1 MFHLIDVSHWQNP
14 ASLDW
19 SGMRAAGC
27 DGVIVRLTYGLAH
40 DKRARE
46 HIQRARDVGMAV
58 GAYHFA
64 RCSQGIGD
72 QIDAFATAAR
82 LAGYGKPEDLIPV
95 LDAEDDTGKRPI
107 GPENAGAFE
116 TMATLLELS
125 FGQKPYLYITQ
136 RDWGRL
142 GKPAFA
148 LRLPLFVA
156 HYAAPSRIEPA
167 TPNGA
172 PWDLWQCAVKD
183 FSIPVINGY
192 DKTAKLPLDQ
202 NRARKLRFLNGEVFE
217 ATLSRDEEFPA
228 ERHIE
233 DTDRTH
239 EKRARILEE
248 MLRTEAQHHATESTF
263 ANLEALRLEGMREAA
278 GIVRDTDASE
288 LAPESE
294 RS

>member
-1 MFHLIDVSHWQNP
+1 MFHLIDVSHHQNP

-19 SGMRAAGC
+19 AGMRKAGC
-27 DGVIVRLTYGLAH
+27 DGCIVRLTYGTVH
-40 DKRARE
+40 DKRAAE
-46 HIQRARDVGMAV
+46 HIKRARDAGMAI

-82 LAGYGKPEDLIPV
+82 LAGYGRPEDLIPT
-95 LDAEDDTGKRPI
+95 LDVEDDTAARPI
-107 GPENAGAFE
+107 TPANAEAFE
-116 TMATLLELS
+116 TMATLLDLG
-125 FGQKPYLYITQ
+125 FGVKPSCYITQ

-142 GKPAFA
+142 GKPEFV
-148 LRLPLFVA
+148 LKLPLHVA

-172 PWDLWQCAVKD
+172 LWDIWQCSVRP
-183 FSIPVINGY
+183 FSIPVENGY
-192 DKTAKLPLDQ
+192 DKERPLLDQ
-202 NRARKLRFLNGEVFE
+202 NRSRRLRFLNGEMFD

-239 EKRARILEE
+239 EKRARVLESIL
-248 MLRTEAQHHATESTF
+248 RGEASFHATEAYYDMLDQSRRDAHDELT
-263 ANLEALRLEGMREAA
+263 GH
-278 GIVRDTDASE
+278 DTDPSE
-288 LAPESE
+288 LSPESE
-294 RS
+294 KA